1 MPVVEVLDAPVAST
15 ARAAPVVPY
24 AARPA
29 APQMVIVERVIERI
43 REPAPLEREK
53 VPPWL
58 RLLALIVCIA
68 ATVYVVLIVLSFMH
82 MGPMGMPWEPAA
94 QHTR

>member
-1 MPVVEVLDAPVAST
+1 MPVVEVLDAPVASA

-24 AARPA
+24 AARPVA
-29 APQMVIVERVIERI
+29 PQIPQMVIVERVIER
-43 REPAPLEREK
+43 REK

-68 ATVYVVLIVLSFMH
+68 ATVYIVLAVLSFMH
-82 MGPMGMPWEPAA
+82 MGPMDMPWEPAA
-94 QHTR
+94 QHAR